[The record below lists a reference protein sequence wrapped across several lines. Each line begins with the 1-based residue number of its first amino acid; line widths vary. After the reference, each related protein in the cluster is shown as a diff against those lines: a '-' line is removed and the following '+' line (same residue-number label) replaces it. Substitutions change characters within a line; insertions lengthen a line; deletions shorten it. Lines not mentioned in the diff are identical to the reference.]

1 MNISELLLYF
11 MYVFNTI
18 FVIVNPIEATLV
30 FVTLTTN
37 LNSEERSRIYW
48 RTTLVAFAIAILF
61 SLAGDVALRL
71 FGTTVDSLRVAGGI
85 LLFLVA
91 IDMLRGARQQNNVT
105 EVELLDANLRDDIS
119 IFPMAIPLLTGPGTM
134 TAVVVLMGEAQ
145 SFTEKGLVLLA
156 ICLTFLATFFIL
168 KSSEYI
174 DMVLG
179 VTGIMVVIRVMG
191 LFLGAL
197 AVTFVATGAWNY
209 TGRWLEHEGGGRIIS
224 AVVSR
229 EIPEALFSQIAAQV
243 LFRCENYGECCRRK
257 GYVLVDEADLQE
269 IARMLGISSPEASF
283 RFKDPDSE
291 KIRATGS

>member
-197 AVTFVATGAWNY
+197 AVTFVATGAWNLY
-209 TGRWLEHEGGGRIIS
+209 
-224 AVVSR
+224 
-229 EIPEALFSQIAAQV
+229 
-243 LFRCENYGECCRRK
+243 
-257 GYVLVDEADLQE
+257 
-269 IARMLGISSPEASF
+269 
-283 RFKDPDSE
+283 
-291 KIRATGS
+291 RAMAGA